1 MTAAAPLSVSSR
13 LMRVR
18 DSATVDCVSDTIE
31 ESNQSL
37 DPVQGVLEILSRAS
51 MTGTNKLGLLLAL
64 LDLAPETLRDN
75 RPIAKNELATRYLDL
90 HWEHGRPYGELVLRQ
105 SSAKKSRSDETIA
118 DDTTVMQKVHELRH
132 LLQEMAHGDFQ
143 SQPLEVVRHKIGNT
157 PNNDEWDDALNKSI
171 AQIEKDLWRNPV
183 DKLQNLP
190 GNPGRFLFE
199 HDRREIRFLDGVA
212 EQLTRF
218 SGVLR
223 PLVQFQFAEL
233 VARINRENLNAPDH
247 DIHQHLFG
255 QDRIMPP
262 SDIRSGLVELQGRK
276 CIFTGRQLRRSY
288 ISLDHVIPWSRI
300 RLSHVENFV
309 MTTKSTNS
317 SKADSLLGPNLI
329 DRWLKHLDGKS
340 QEIELL
346 AAEHNWP
353 TDPDR
358 VRRAALQIYEVLD
371 PAVGVWQGDGGVQP
385 LGDQGKAEVVSM
397 LSG

>member
-1 MTAAAPLSVSSR
+1 M
-13 LMRVR
+13 
-18 DSATVDCVSDTIE
+18 VDRVSDTVD
-31 ESNQSL
+31 ESSQSL

-75 RPIAKNELATRYLDL
+75 RPIARHELATRYLDL

-105 SSAKKSRSDETIA
+105 SSAKKSRSDKTIA

-132 LLQEMAHGDFQ
+132 LLQDMAHGELQ

-157 PNNDEWDDALNKSI
+157 PSNAEWDDALNTSI
-171 AQIEKDLWRNPV
+171 AQIERDLWRNPV
-183 DKLQNLP
+183 EKLQNLP
-190 GNPGRFLFE
+190 GKPDEFLFE
-199 HDRREIRFLDGVA
+199 HDRRELRFLDGVA

-223 PLVQFQFAEL
+223 PLVQFRFAEL

-262 SDIRSGLVELQGRK
+262 NDMRAGIVKLQNRK

-288 ISLDHVIPWSRI
+288 MSLDHVIPWSRI

-309 MTTKSTNS
+309 MTTRSINS
-317 SKADSLLGPNLI
+317 SKADSLLGPSQI
-329 DRWLKHLDGKS
+329 DRWLNFLESKS
-340 QEIELL
+340 QEIEML
-346 AAEHNWP
+346 ATEHNWP

-358 VRRAALQIYEVLD
+358 VCRAALQIYEVLD
-371 PAVGVWQGDGGVQP
+371 PTVGVWQGDAGVQP
-385 LGDQGKAEVVSM
+385 LGGQGKAEVVSM
-397 LSG
+397 LSARTVGTA